1 MNYKPL
7 TEAEVLA
14 VLAEG
19 ELDASDLLYTA
30 NPNFEKK
37 FEKLTNGL
45 ETLMKDVRKYFPDAN
60 YYSANDGIILLLV
73 APMAIMANLNKN
85 LKLPTVV

>member
-45 ETLMKDVRKYFPDAN
+45 ETLMKDVRKYFPDASITVPMMESF
-60 YYSANDGIILLLV
+60 YSLV